1 MLTGAMTFPAVVVSP
16 VGDFSCLG
24 RPARDGTSRPAPR
37 RASATQTGAWAAAAA
52 VITGDNIGGEG
63 YCSVMAGAAGT
74 VAVVDTATLLT
85 GVVGSLVV
93 VTGGAL
99 TVEAVS
105 SLPMEAWS
113 ADGAA
118 MDAGAEAT
126 TSSRDTGGATSP
138 ADLGDEDNT
147 PPVRPRHSSPLSM
160 PGVPTASV
168 MG

>member
-37 RASATQTGAWAAAAA
+37 RALATQTGAWAAAAA

-63 YCSVMAGAAGT
+63 YCSVLA
-74 VAVVDTATLLT
+74 

-93 VTGGAL
+93 MTGGVL

-105 SLPMEAWS
+105 SLSVGVWS

-118 MDAGAEAT
+118 GDAGTEVM
-126 TSSRDTGGATSP
+126 TSSCDTGGATSP

-147 PPVRPRHSSPLSM
+147 PPVRPRHLSPLS
-160 PGVPTASV
+160 
-168 MG
+168 